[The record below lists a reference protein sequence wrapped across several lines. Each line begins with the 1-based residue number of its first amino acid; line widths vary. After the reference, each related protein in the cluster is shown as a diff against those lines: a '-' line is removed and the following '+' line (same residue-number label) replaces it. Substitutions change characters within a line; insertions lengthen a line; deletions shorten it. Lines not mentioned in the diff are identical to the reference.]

1 MNYKVEYMVCDLCHK
16 KLHPLDA
23 HCGRI
28 REKFITT
35 HIDCWNK
42 AIEIV
47 KVEVEDIF
55 DSIEACESQP
65 NCNQCVISYESDFD
79 NNDLYHAILLEKN
92 MENLY
97 RIIITQKG
105 CSISV

>member
-28 REKFITT
+28 REKFNTA
-35 HIDCWNK
+35 HIDCWTK

-47 KVEVEDIF
+47 KEEDIIA
-55 DSIEACESQP
+55 SIEACDSQP
-65 NCNQCVISYESDFD
+65 NCNQCVIAYGSDFD
-79 NNDLYHAILLEKN
+79 NNDFVPCNFVRKKYKE
-92 MENLY
+92 
-97 RIIITQKG
+97 
-105 CSISV
+105 SIWNYK